1 MEVLN
6 TEEFDMIV
14 DTAMYWITHDKRV
27 RLGKTKVDDASAG
40 GEEYGFKQGMATA
53 IGFMVTAE
61 RIKAF
66 PNLNPIPHCTT
77 HEVVSKLFAPMLEER
92 ERMLPKGHRHTQGIA
107 RELAI
112 QLESICQRELEALI
126 RPVVWLLHEAERHR
140 RAVLDGTEAPTKDDE
155 KWLIAHLQ
163 EQRDKSTSLEHL
175 LTQARGE

>member
-6 TEEFDMIV
+6 AEEFDMIV

-27 RLGKTKVDDASAG
+27 RLGKTKVDDASAT
-40 GEEYGFKQGMATA
+40 GEEYGFKTGMATA

-61 RIKAF
+61 RIKAW
-66 PNLNPIPHCTT
+66 PNINPMPHCTT
-77 HEVVSKLFAPMLEER
+77 HEIVSKVFAPMVEER
-92 ERMLPKGHRHTQGIA
+92 ERMLPQGHRHTQGVA

-126 RPVVWLLHEAERHR
+126 RPAEWLFHEIERHR
-140 RAVLDGTEAPTKDDE
+140 KAVLDGTEAPTKDDE
-155 KWLIAHLQ
+155 KWLIAHL
-163 EQRDKSTSLEHL
+163 EDQRGQSAFTEHL